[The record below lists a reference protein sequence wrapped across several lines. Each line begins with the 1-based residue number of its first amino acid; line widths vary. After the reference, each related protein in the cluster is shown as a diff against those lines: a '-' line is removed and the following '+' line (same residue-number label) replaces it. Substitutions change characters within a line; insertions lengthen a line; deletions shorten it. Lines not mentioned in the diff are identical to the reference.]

1 MEGIMISRSR
11 EMETQV
17 VEELQAREMMRKR
30 SPLMV
35 MVVVVVMLLILTNNN
50 KGGDE
55 AHCDKLE

>member
-35 MVVVVVMLLILTNNN
+35 VVVLVLLLILTNNN

>member
-30 SPLMV
+30 SSL
-35 MVVVVVMLLILTNNN
+35 VVVVVLLLILTNNN

>member
-35 MVVVVVMLLILTNNN
+35 MVVVVLLLILTNNN